1 MTENSPHQGTIPF
14 WLNIVPLGL
23 VSAFLYVGSPQI
35 SCGDIPTRFFFI
47 FSMKLLHC
55 QNS

>member
-23 VSAFLYVGSPQI
+23 ISAFLYVGSPQI
-35 SCGDIPTRFFFI
+35 TCGDIPTRFF
-47 FSMKLLHC
+47 LHFFYETLTL
-55 QNS
+55 SK